1 MGRLF
6 ECTPRSPSKSTL
18 EWSLIPSLVSWE
30 YATLVG
36 MSKNIRNFCII
47 AHIDHGKSTLADRLL
62 EATNTVEA
70 RHMKAQ
76 LLDSMD
82 IERERG
88 ITIKMQSVRMNYS
101 ANGTDY
107 ILNLIDTPGHVD
119 FSYEVSRSLA
129 ACEGALLLVDAAQ
142 GIEAQTM
149 ANFYLALEHDLE
161 IIPVINK
168 IDLPAANVDGT
179 LEEIDRV
186 FGIPPEDCMLCS
198 AKTGKGV
205 PEILERIVKAIPC
218 PKEQPTNK
226 LRALIYDAHYDAY
239 RGVISYVRVMSG
251 SITKGQKLM
260 MMSTKQ
266 TYEVLDIGF
275 FKPKMTSH
283 PTLQEGEVGYL
294 ISNIKKVD
302 DARIG
307 DTLTELKNPSDDPLP
322 GYAEAKPM
330 VFCGLY
336 PVDTQDYEGLK
347 DALDK
352 LKLNDAALQFDMES
366 SQALGL
372 GFRCGFLGL
381 LHMDIIQERIER
393 EFDIDIVVT
402 APNVTYH
409 LTLTDGSALV
419 LENPSQF
426 PDRPRIETMEE
437 PFMGMTIFSPTKY
450 MGTIMELLQEH
461 RGIYLKSEYLD
472 ADRQSF
478 SFHIPLNEMMTNFF
492 DKLKSRTQGYAS
504 MDYWFEDYRPS
515 KLAKVDM
522 MINGDSVDALSFICH
537 ESKAATTARK
547 MAEKLK
553 ELIPRQLYT
562 VAIQGAIGGKIIC
575 RETISAIKKNVTAK
589 CYGGDISRK
598 RKLLDK
604 QKAGKKKMKSLGS
617 VTVPKEAFLSVLRL
631 D

>member
-1 MGRLF
+1 MFLKQEGFPFLSLQSVKF
-6 ECTPRSPSKSTL
+6 EKQ
-18 EWSLIPSLVSWE
+18 EKG
-30 YATLVG
+30 ATLLG
-36 MSKNIRNFCII
+36 MRKQIRNFCII

-70 RHMKAQ
+70 RNMKAQ

-88 ITIKMQSVRMNYS
+88 ITIKMQSVRMDYTHQGN
-101 ANGTDY
+101 DY

-168 IDLPAANVDGT
+168 IDLPAANVDGA

-186 FGIPPEDCMLCS
+186 FGIPPEDCLLCS
-198 AKTGKGV
+198 AKTGQGV

-218 PKEQPTNK
+218 PKEQPTTK
-226 LRALIYDAHYDAY
+226 LRALIYDAHYDSY
-239 RGVISYVRVMSG
+239 RGVISYIRVMSG
-251 SITKGQKLM
+251 SIKKGQKLT
-260 MMSTKQ
+260 MMSTGH
-266 TYEVLDIGF
+266 TCEVLDIGF
-275 FKPKMTSH
+275 FKPKMTSSGII
-283 PTLQEGEVGYL
+283 QEGEVGYM

-307 DTLTELKNPSDDPLP
+307 DTLTDIKNPAEDPLP

-336 PVDTQDYEGLK
+336 PVDTQDYENLK

-352 LKLNDAALQFDMES
+352 LKLNDAALQFDPES

-393 EFDIDIVVT
+393 EFNIDIVVT

-409 LTLTDGSALV
+409 LTLTDGSEMI

-426 PDRPRIETMEE
+426 PDRQKIEVMEE
-437 PFMGMTIFSPTKY
+437 PFMGLSIFSPTKY
-450 MGTIMELLQEH
+450 MGTIMELMQEH
-461 RGIYLKSEYLD
+461 RGIYLKSEFMD

-478 SFHIPLNEMMTNFF
+478 TFHIPLNEMMTNFF

-522 MINGDSVDALSFICH
+522 LINGDSIDALSFICH
-537 ESKAATTARK
+537 ESKSANTARK

-553 ELIPRQLYT
+553 ELIPRQLYV

-575 RETISAIKKNVTAK
+575 RETISAMRKNVTAK

-598 RKLLDK
+598 RKLLEK
-604 QKAGKKKMKSLGS
+604 QKAGKKKMKALGS
-617 VTVPKEAFLSVLRL
+617 VKVPKEAFLSVLKL

>member
-1 MGRLF
+1 MR
-6 ECTPRSPSKSTL
+6 EQ
-18 EWSLIPSLVSWE
+18 
-30 YATLVG
+30 
-36 MSKNIRNFCII
+36 IRNFCII

-62 EATNTVEA
+62 EETKTVDA
-70 RHMKAQ
+70 REMKAQ

-88 ITIKMQSVRMNYS
+88 ITIKMQSVRMSYCEN
-101 ANGTDY
+101 NTDY

-168 IDLPAANVDGT
+168 IDLPAANVEGA
-179 LEEIDRV
+179 LEEINRV
-186 FGIPPEDCMLCS
+186 FGIPPEDCLLCS
-198 AKTGKGV
+198 AKTGQGV
-205 PEILERIVKAIPC
+205 PDILKRIVSTVPC
-218 PKEQPTNK
+218 PPEQPTSK

-239 RGVISYVRVMSG
+239 RGVISYLRVMSG
-251 SITKGQKLM
+251 SIKKGQKLT
-260 MMSTKQ
+260 MMSTGQ
-266 TYEVLDIGF
+266 HYDVLDIGF
-275 FKPKMTSH
+275 FKPKMTS
-283 PTLQEGEVGYL
+283 TDILNEGEVGYM

-307 DTLTELKNPSDDPLP
+307 DTLTDIKQPATDPLP
-322 GYAEAKPM
+322 GYSEAKPM

-336 PVDTQDYEGLK
+336 PVDTQDYENLK

-352 LKLNDAALQFDMES
+352 LKLNDAALQYDLES

-372 GFRCGFLGL
+372 GYRCGFLGL

-393 EFDIDIVVT
+393 EFNIDIVVT

-409 LTLTDGSALV
+409 FTLTDGTKV
-419 LENPSQF
+419 TPENPSQF
-426 PDRPRIETMEE
+426 PDRQKIDVMEE
-437 PFMGMTIFSPTKY
+437 PFMGLSIFTPTKY
-450 MGTIMELLQEH
+450 VGAVMELMQEH
-461 RGIYLKSEYLD
+461 RAIYMKADYMD

-478 SFHIPLNEMMTNFF
+478 TFHIPLNEMMTNFF

-515 KLAKVDM
+515 KLTKVDM
-522 MINGDSVDALSFICH
+522 LINGDSVDALSFICH
-537 ESKAATTARK
+537 ESKSATIARK

-553 ELIPRQLYT
+553 ELIPRQLYE
-562 VAIQGAIGGKIIC
+562 VAIQGAVGGKIIC
-575 RETISAIKKNVTAK
+575 RETIKAMRKNVTAK

-598 RKLLDK
+598 RKLLEK

-617 VTVPKEAFLSVLRL
+617 VKVPKEAFLSVLKL